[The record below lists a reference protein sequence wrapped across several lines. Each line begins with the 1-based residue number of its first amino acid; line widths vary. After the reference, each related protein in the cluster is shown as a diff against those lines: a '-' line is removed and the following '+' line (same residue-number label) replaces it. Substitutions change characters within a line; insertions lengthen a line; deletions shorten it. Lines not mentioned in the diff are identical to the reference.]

1 MQHIDVNVVLI
12 FMISWLWANTWLQND
27 DRQGRWVPFPWSASH
42 HALVWDLWAYNN
54 FWVAGENTRTEA
66 IPRSY
71 KQQRFIHVTT
81 TIFGVL
87 VTTCNTYFINIFV
100 YNALPLVEVSSLPSI
115 LSTLGDFQP
124 TVSKRVGVLKL
135 LDFHWIWRKQAQ
147 KKRAWQR
154 ATEDSVVGGGKAKG
168 RTQGQ
173 TSKRQKRIRNQ
184 ASLLI
189 AVPSRCPL
197 SHSRRSSHEQSKF
210 RWCSCQAAREILFP
224 STRRQSKD
232 KA

>member
-27 DRQGRWVPFPWSASH
+27 DRQGRWVPFPCSASH

-71 KQQRFIHVTT
+71 KQQRFIHATT
-81 TIFGVL
+81 TIFGVS
-87 VTTCNTYFINIFV
+87 VTTSNTYFIDIFV

-154 ATEDSVVGGGKAKG
+154 ATEDSVVRWEKSERK
-168 RTQGQ
+168 
-173 TSKRQKRIRNQ
+173 N
-184 ASLLI
+184 
-189 AVPSRCPL
+189 SR
-197 SHSRRSSHEQSKF
+197 SDKQETK
-210 RWCSCQAAREILFP
+210 
-224 STRRQSKD
+224 KD
-232 KA
+232 KKSGLITYSRAITMPSFTLQKIFPWTKQVQVM

>member
-27 DRQGRWVPFPWSASH
+27 DRQGRWVPFPCSASH

-71 KQQRFIHVTT
+71 KQQRFIHATT
-81 TIFGVL
+81 TIFGVS
-87 VTTCNTYFINIFV
+87 VTTSNTYFIDIFV

-154 ATEDSVVGGGKAKG
+154 ATEDSVVRWEKSERK
-168 RTQGQ
+168 
-173 TSKRQKRIRNQ
+173 N
-184 ASLLI
+184 
-189 AVPSRCPL
+189 SR
-197 SHSRRSSHEQSKF
+197 SDKQETK
-210 RWCSCQAAREILFP
+210 
-224 STRRQSKD
+224 KD
-232 KA
+232 KKSGLITYSSAITKPSFTLQKIFPRTKQVQVM

>member
-27 DRQGRWVPFPWSASH
+27 ERQGRWVPFPCSASH

-81 TIFGVL
+81 TIFGVS

-115 LSTLGDFQP
+115 LSALGDFQP
-124 TVSKRVGVLKL
+124 TVSKSVGVLKL

-154 ATEDSVVGGGKAKG
+154 ATEDSVVRGGKSEWK
-168 RTQGQ
+168 
-173 TSKRQKRIRNQ
+173 N
-184 ASLLI
+184 
-189 AVPSRCPL
+189 SR
-197 SHSRRSSHEQSKF
+197 SDKQETK
-210 RWCSCQAAREILFP
+210 
-224 STRRQSKD
+224 KD
-232 KA
+232 KKSGLITYSSAITMPSFTLQKIFPRTKQVQVM